1 MSGLVVPIL
10 GLPTCKRQE
19 QAMLT
24 DVKLRALVAHPPTT
38 RIEIPDG
45 TVPGLIVRIGPRAQP
60 VWTLRF
66 AVKGAGGTTD
76 RGKKLSGRKFM
87 RMSLGT
93 YPAITLREA
102 RAKAAEVLAD
112 ADLGISPAHHFA
124 FQAQV
129 DRDASYTLDML
140 ADAFMSGHVEPN
152 LKSAYNARWIFRDFI
167 RPTWGGRAPE
177 GLTKKEVT
185 KELDRILR
193 TSSRSAALQTLKWMS
208 SMYNWGV
215 DTGRLDWNPLH
226 GIKGP
231 AQFKS
236 RERVLNLEEIRA
248 VWKVAERL
256 DYPSGPLIHLLL
268 LTGCRL
274 REISCARAS
283 WLDRDNR
290 ALSVP
295 GTSYKTG
302 DPTIIALVPQA
313 MAIFD
318 AMPRPSAGDYLLSTT
333 LGERPLYTVTP
344 LALRRLKEESQAVL
358 GRSMEHWTIHDLRRS
373 VATHLARLGVDE
385 VLIERVL
392 GHRISGVR
400 AVYNRY
406 RYLEEKRAALALWA
420 KELLPGVPPRGE
432 EKPKPAND
440 DTPSHRKQHLPNSSG
455 HGSTAPSNHR
465 PA

>member
-1 MSGLVVPIL
+1 
-10 GLPTCKRQE
+10 
-19 QAMLT
+19 MLT

-38 RIEIPDG
+38 RIDIPDG

-93 YPAITLREA
+93 YPALTLREA

-231 AQFKS
+231 PQFKS
-236 RERVLNLEEIRA
+236 RERVLSLDEVRA
-248 VWKVAERL
+248 VWKVADGL
-256 DYPSGPLIHLLL
+256 GYPNGTLIHLLL

-274 REISCARAS
+274 REISNAKVS
-283 WLDRDNR
+283 WLDRDNA

-302 DPTIIALVPQA
+302 DPTIVALVPQA
-313 MAIFD
+313 MAMLET
-318 AMPRPSAGDYLLSTT
+318 MPKPTAGEYLMSTT
-333 LGERPLYTVTP
+333 RGERPMYTVTP
-344 LALRRLKEESQAVL
+344 LTLKRLREEPQKLL
-358 GRSMEHWTIHDLRRS
+358 GRPMEHWTIHDLRRT

-385 VLIERVL
+385 ILIERVL

-420 KELLPGVPPRGE
+420 KELLPGVPPRGKE
-432 EKPKPAND
+432 IPTPAND
-440 DTPSHRKQHLPNSSG
+440 DEPIPRREHFPFGIDNGSS
-455 HGSTAPSNHR
+455 S
-465 PA
+465 